1 MTMIECFEEQLRK
14 AQYELDNSGGAKE
27 VLALL
32 NEIDWLNNVIREMK
46 QSRRKEAV

>member
-1 MTMIECFEEQLRK
+1 MTMIECFEEQLGK
-14 AQYELDNSGGAKE
+14 AQYELDNSGDARE

-32 NEIDWLNNVIREMK
+32 SEISWLKNVILEMK